1 MIDSQ
6 NIKKISWG
14 FFGFLVFFMV
24 FGPSNLKYFWQ
35 AFFVMSLLAFMC
47 TIYLVYVC
55 EKITFYLTSILVAVA
70 GAFSY
75 LACTA
80 AYVIGASFWGKTS
93 IAALMLGLFPM
104 GVTLLTY
111 LVLANGKS
119 SFHPFEYDGIKVQP
133 RPQNKQKTS
142 AAYSPLLVAGATTL
156 AASIFTKSA
165 GFLTTGMVALFG
177 MLAVSVTFLFYARH
191 IIRGLRTLRI
201 QEKTM
206 PTPYTFMQIDDI
218 REARSR
224 WWLSRLFK
232 WFASWRKSPGV

>member
-35 AFFVMSLLAFMC
+35 AFFIVSLLAFMC

-55 EKITFYLTSILVAVA
+55 ERITFYLSSILVAVV

-75 LACTA
+75 MACTA

-93 IAALMLGLFPM
+93 IAALMVGLFPM

-133 RPQNKQKTS
+133 RPQAKQRKS

-156 AASIFTKSA
+156 AASVFTKALGPLSA
-165 GFLTTGMVALFG
+165 GMVAMFGLTTFSVALLFH
-177 MLAVSVTFLFYARH
+177 VRH
-191 IIRGLRTLRI
+191 IIRGLRLLRA

-206 PTPYTFMQIDDI
+206 DTPFTFMQIDEI

-232 WFASWRKSPGV
+232 WAASWRKSPGA

>member
-1 MIDSQ
+1 M
-6 NIKKISWG
+6 G
-14 FFGFLVFFMV
+14 FFWVLGFFMA

-35 AFFVMSLLAFMC
+35 AFFIVSLLAFMC
-47 TIYLVYVC
+47 TIYLIYVC
-55 EKITFYLTSILVAVA
+55 ERITFYLTSILVAVV
-70 GAFSY
+70 GAFIYMS
-75 LACTA
+75 CTA
-80 AYVIGASFWGKTS
+80 AYLIGASFWGKTS
-93 IAALMLGLFPM
+93 IAALMVGLFPM
-104 GVTLLTY
+104 GVTWLTY

-156 AASIFTKSA
+156 AASIFTKSS
-165 GFLTTGMVALFG
+165 GFLTTGMVAMFGLLAFSVALLF
-177 MLAVSVTFLFYARH
+177 LARH

-206 PTPYTFMQIDDI
+206 PTPYTFMKIDEI

-232 WFASWRKSPGV
+232 WAAAWRKSPGA

>member
-14 FFGFLVFFMV
+14 FFGFLIFFMA
-24 FGPSNLKYFWQ
+24 FGPSNLKYFWH
-35 AFFVMSLLAFMC
+35 AFFIMSLLAFMC

-55 EKITFYLTSILVAVA
+55 ERITFYLTSMLVMVVC
-70 GAFSY
+70 AFSY
-75 LACTA
+75 MACTA
-80 AYVIGASFWGKTS
+80 AYILGASFWGKTS
-93 IAALMLGLFPM
+93 IAALMMWPVPM
-104 GVTLLTY
+104 GVVSLTY

-165 GFLTTGMVALFG
+165 GFLTTGMVAMFGLLAFSVALLFH
-177 MLAVSVTFLFYARH
+177 ARH

-206 PTPYTFMQIDDI
+206 PTPYTFMKIDEI

-232 WFASWRKSPGV
+232 WAAAWRKSPGA